1 MGLLKTAI
9 LFEELDTDK
18 KRHSIS
24 VATVAKHLAI
34 SAKLS
39 DRFAYMCGLF
49 HDIGYVIDKKEHNL
63 AGYNLLAEE
72 RLDELAVISLL
83 HSFGTDF
90 SEKVE
95 KVTNKITIAEELK
108 DYIELVTVA
117 DFIVNSKG
125 EICGTAKRYKDI
137 IDRYGEESIQGK
149 VAKKQLT
156 YANSWLNKYGIET
169 IGACIIS

>member
-9 LFEELDTDK
+9 LFEELDSDK

-24 VATVAKHLAI
+24 VATVAKRLAV

-49 HDIGYVIDKKEHNL
+49 HDIGYVIDKNEHNL
-63 AGYNLLAEE
+63 AGYNLLKEE
-72 RLDELAVISLL
+72 RLDELAIISLL
-83 HSFGTDF
+83 HSFGPDF

-95 KVTNKITIAEELK
+95 MEANKITIAEDLK

-125 EICGTAKRYKDI
+125 EICGTSKRYKDI
-137 IDRYGEESIQGK
+137 INRHGEESIQGK

-156 YANSWLNKYGIET
+156 YAKSWLNKYGIET

>member
-9 LFEELDTDK
+9 LFEELDVDK

-24 VATVAKHLAI
+24 VATVAKYLAV

-63 AGYNLLAEE
+63 AGYNLLLAEH
-72 RLDELAVISLL
+72 LDELAVISLL

-95 KVTNKITIAEELK
+95 SIRTQITIAEELK
-108 DYIELVTVA
+108 DYIDLVTVA

-125 EICGTAKRYKDI
+125 EICGTARRYTDI
-137 IDRYGEESIQGK
+137 INRHGEESVQGNI
-149 VAKKQLT
+149 AKKQLT
-156 YANSWLNKYGIET
+156 YANNWLNKYGIET